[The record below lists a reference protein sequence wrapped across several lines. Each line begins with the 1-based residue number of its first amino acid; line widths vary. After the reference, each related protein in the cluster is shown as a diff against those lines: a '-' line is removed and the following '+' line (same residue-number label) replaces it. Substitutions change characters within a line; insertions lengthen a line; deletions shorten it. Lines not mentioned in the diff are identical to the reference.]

1 MNPGFVARPGSTANG
16 CYARL
21 ILSAKSANDDDA
33 QLLAAAMDVDGE
45 GNADAAAKPVEGR
58 VSAQGEVV
66 QL

>member
-16 CYARL
+16 SYARL
-21 ILSAKSANDDDA
+21 ILSAKPSNDDDA
-33 QLLAAAMDVDGE
+33 QLLAAAMDVDGDE
-45 GNADAAAKPVEGR
+45 KAEAGAKPVEGK